1 MEALA
6 ISAANLDTIE
16 RNLSS
21 VAKELTGVITNVSD
35 VNNQVSK
42 VESQVNT
49 LNNEVQNLVKE
60 IRETTVITNARQSI
74 MYNNSQ
80 IDKKFGYYD
89 KVRQTTESLID
100 AIENSNISVNAL
112 INLNQELILHNP
124 NYWLSNALAALS
136 SWLLDDKDNCEKEL
150 HNALKKNESKTS
162 LFFCLINDKLGR
174 TGPALNW
181 LNKYLSIQNP
191 AKLDTDFITVLDLV
205 ATGSFGDNTKKVVID
220 KINTWMHRLNND
232 KEIQDKELSTWTDFI
247 KTNEDTDIRM
257 PYLEITTPDIN
268 RLKNNLAIT
277 STYYNILNRFNTI
290 TNQDSSRKTKEEILN
305 NLIYEYEGA
314 ENQYQKDNFYNN
326 LIIQCNGNREEADK
340 LFEKQKSIFEE
351 GNNLLNLFTN
361 IIIYKDTFKVSNETQ
376 KIALGFM
383 KPYILK
389 ALNSVEKEI
398 NNNEFKIE
406 INGFNTTTQDGKNR
420 QQILSDLN
428 NYVNSYFPDNDN
440 KTIIPLIIINIIGII
455 GLFVTLNNKTLSTIL
470 IIVLVLG
477 NILLFAKL
485 NKSIKIRNEAKHK
498 LKNELLL
505 NIERVLAETID
516 YKNLQEEDNIKREEL
531 MLFLDNIKPENFIK
545 SNNERNIDVGE
556 EI

>member
-21 VAKELTGVITNVSD
+21 VAQELTGVITNVSD

-60 IRETTVITNARQSI
+60 IRETTVVTNARQSI

-136 SWLLDDKDNCEKEL
+136 SWLLDDRENCEKEL
-150 HNALKKNESKTS
+150 HNAMKKNESKTS

-174 TGPALNW
+174 KQTALNW

-205 ATGSFGDNTKKVVID
+205 ATGSFGDETKKVVLN
-220 KINTWMHRLNND
+220 KINTWIHRLNND
-232 KEIQDKELSTWTDFI
+232 KEIQDNQLKTWTDFI
-247 KTNEDTDIRM
+247 NSNKDTDIKM
-257 PYLEITTPDIN
+257 PYLETATPDVE

-277 STYYNILNRFNTI
+277 STYYNILNKFKTI
-290 TNQDSSRKTKEEILN
+290 TTQDSSRKSKEEILS
-305 NLIYEYEGA
+305 NLIYEYEGV
-314 ENQYQKDNFYNN
+314 ENQYQKENFYNN

-340 LFEKQKSIFEE
+340 VFEKQKNIFDEE
-351 GNNLLNLFTN
+351 NNLLNLFTN
-361 IIIYKDTFKVSNETQ
+361 ILIYKETFKVSNETQ
-376 KIALGFM
+376 KIVLGFI

-389 ALNSVEKEI
+389 ALYNIEKDI
-398 NNNEFKIE
+398 NNNEFKIQ
-406 INGFNTTTQDGKNR
+406 INGFNTTTIDGKNK
-420 QQILSDLN
+420 QQINSELN
-428 NYVNSYFPDNDN
+428 NYVNTYFPDNDN
-440 KTIIPLIIINIIGII
+440 KTIIPLIIINIMGII

-485 NKSIKIRNEAKHK
+485 NKSVKIRNEAKHK
-498 LKNELLL
+498 LKNEITL
-505 NIERVLAETID
+505 NIERALAETID
-516 YKNLQEEDNIKREEL
+516 YKAMQEDDNKKRDEL

-556 EI
+556 